1 MNSRNPMLALATLAL
16 SAMACGGSDATVTGY
31 QLVLASGATP
41 SVNAGD
47 SVRVTVA
54 ARLSDNS
61 IAPLSG
67 NATVTWSANA
77 PLVTAVSATP
87 GAHGDLPAFGAAV
100 TAVFISNPLRT
111 DRPNDLGNELF
122 FLDPGTAASPTFVL
136 TGTLSGVTPAGTAS
150 LTFNV
155 GPALVG
161 NATNGAILY
170 GAQGANCLE
179 CHGATGAGSP
189 LASDGKYHYGG
200 GAYDYPAQGL
210 NAMAGHVAADA
221 SWNAALLAMSD
232 RADMDNK
239 GVESRAPMP
248 DYLSTKPAGSQQV
261 LTTQDYADIYAWLKT
276 QTQ

>member
-1 MNSRNPMLALATLAL
+1 MSSRHLMLCLAGLALAAP
-16 SAMACGGSDATVTGY
+16 ACGGSDATITGY
-31 QLVLASGATP
+31 QLVLSSGATA
-41 SVNAGD
+41 SVHAGD

-54 ARLSDNS
+54 SKLSDNS

-77 PLVTAVSATP
+77 PLVTAVSTTP
-87 GAHGDLPAFGAAV
+87 GALGDLPAFGDAV
-100 TAVFISNPLRT
+100 TAVFIANPLRT

-122 FLDPGTAASPTFVL
+122 FLDPGTAAAPSFVL
-136 TGTLSGVTPAGTAS
+136 TGTISGVTPAGTAS

-155 GPALVG
+155 APALVG

-189 LASDGKYHYGG
+189 VSSDGKYHYGAG
-200 GAYDYPAQGL
+200 IYDYPAGGL
-210 NAMAGHVAADA
+210 NAA
-221 SWNAALLAMSD
+221 SGNLASDPKWNAALLAVSS
-232 RADMDNK
+232 RADLDNK
-239 GVESRAPMP
+239 GVVVRAPMP

>member
-1 MNSRNPMLALATLAL
+1 MSSRNSMLALATLAL
-16 SAMACGGSDATVTGY
+16 PVMACGGSDATVTGY
-31 QLVLASGATP
+31 QLVLASGATT

-54 ARLSDNS
+54 SKLSDNS

-77 PLVTAVSATP
+77 PLVTAVPATP
-87 GAHGDLPAFGAAV
+87 GTHGDLPAFGDAV
-100 TAVFISNPLRT
+100 TAVFVSNPLRT

-136 TGTLSGVTPAGTAS
+136 TGTISGATPAGTAS

-189 LASDGKYHYGG
+189 ISSDGKYHYGDG
-200 GAYDYPAQGL
+200 IYDYPAGGL
-210 NAMAGHVAADA
+210 NAA
-221 SWNAALLAMSD
+221 SGNLASDPKWNAALLAASS
-232 RADMDNK
+232 RSDMDNA
-239 GVESRAPMP
+239 GAAVRSSMP
-248 DYLSTKPAGSQQV
+248 DYLAKKTSSGAL
-261 LTTQDYADIYAWLKT
+261 LTTQEFADIYAWLKT
-276 QTQ
+276 QRQ